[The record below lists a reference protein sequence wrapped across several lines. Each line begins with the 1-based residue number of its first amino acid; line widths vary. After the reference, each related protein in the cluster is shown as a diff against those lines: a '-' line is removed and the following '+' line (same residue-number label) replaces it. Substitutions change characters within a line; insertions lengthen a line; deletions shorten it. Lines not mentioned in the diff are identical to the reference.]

1 MEREGPV
8 SSWMNKRHTTV
19 MDKVGEITIS
29 IRPLRFSEYHACEVL
44 QRQVWAMPDDLD
56 VVPLHLLMSVQKQ
69 GGLLLGAFDGDNLVG
84 FVFGF
89 PGFQEDGH
97 VKHCSHMMG
106 VASAYRSQGIGYR
119 LKLAQ
124 RESILSQGLDLVT
137 WTYDPLESRNAH
149 LNIRKLGAVC
159 RTYIRDLYGPMT
171 DALNVG
177 LPSDRFQVEWW
188 AGSDRVGLRLRGE
201 SLQPP
206 LSLME
211 KANSTE
217 LDGEDPL
224 APGALVLDIDAEMI
238 AVEIPADYQAIK
250 AAEPDLALEW
260 RLATRQVFETYFR
273 AGYVIDDFV
282 SDRVLGLRRSF
293 YVLRNAVEGL
303 GEE

>member
-1 MEREGPV
+1 
-8 SSWMNKRHTTV
+8 
-19 MDKVGEITIS
+19 
-29 IRPLRFSEYHACEVL
+29 
-44 QRQVWAMPDDLD
+44 
-56 VVPLHLLMSVQKQ
+56 
-69 GGLLLGAFDGDNLVG
+69 
-84 FVFGF
+84 
-89 PGFQEDGH
+89 
-97 VKHCSHMMG
+97 
-106 VASAYRSQGIGYR
+106 
-119 LKLAQ
+119 
-124 RESILSQGLDLVT
+124 
-137 WTYDPLESRNAH
+137 
-149 LNIRKLGAVC
+149 
-159 RTYIRDLYGPMT
+159 MT